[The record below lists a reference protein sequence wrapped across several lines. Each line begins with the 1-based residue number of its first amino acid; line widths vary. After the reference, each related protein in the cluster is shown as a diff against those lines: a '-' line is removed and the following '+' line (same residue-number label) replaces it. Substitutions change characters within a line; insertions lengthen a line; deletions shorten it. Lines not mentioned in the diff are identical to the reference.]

1 MAHHTG
7 TSVYERFSQRLNK
20 FPQGAPP
27 SESWY
32 KILKILFSEKEAEL
46 LSLIPLKPFKL
57 KQAAAIWKKSETE
70 ALAILDALADRGNIL
85 DFESNGVTTYVLPP
99 PMAGF
104 LEFSLMRVRNDI
116 DQKIL
121 AELIHQ
127 YLNIEEEFVREL
139 FAFGGTPIG
148 RVFVNENALTPDD
161 TLQVLDFER
170 ASDVIKTADHIGVGI
185 CYCRHKMQHIG
196 KACDAPIDICLT
208 FNSTAASLIKHNII
222 RPLGVNEGL
231 EILHMAHEHN
241 LVQFGENVRQQ
252 VNYICNCCGC
262 CCEAML
268 AAKRFAFSNPVSTT
282 NYLPVIDGEKC
293 SGCGKCVEV
302 CPVEALCLVTA
313 GDPRNKKK
321 KKARVDEQL
330 CLGCAVCIRNCQKD
344 ALCLTTR
351 GERVITPLNTAHRTV
366 MMAIEKGCLNDLIF
380 DNQILYSHKALSLVL
395 GVLLKLPP
403 LKQLLAMKQVK
414 SRYMEYILSNIRF

>member
-7 TSVYERFSQRLNK
+7 TSIYERFSRRINK

-46 LSLIPLKPFKL
+46 LSLVPFKPFNL
-57 KQAAAIWKKSETE
+57 KQAASIWKKSETE
-70 ALAILDALADRGNIL
+70 TLNILTALADRGNIL
-85 DFESNGVTTYVLPP
+85 DLENDGETTYLLPP

-104 LEFSLMRVRNDI
+104 LEFSMMRVRNDI
-116 DQKIL
+116 DQKVL

-127 YLNIEEEFVREL
+127 YLNIEEDFVREL

-148 RVFVNENALTPDD
+148 RVFVNEQALIQQD
-161 TLQVLDFER
+161 TLQVLDYEK
-170 ASDVIKTADHIGVGI
+170 ASDVIKTAEQIGVGV
-185 CYCRHKMQHIG
+185 CYCRHKMQHMG
-196 KACDAPIDICLT
+196 KQCDAPMDICLT
-208 FNSTAASLIKHNII
+208 FNSTASSLIRHNII
-222 RPLGVNEGL
+222 RPIGVTEGL
-231 EILHMAHEHN
+231 EILHRAYEHN
-241 LVQFGENVRQQ
+241 LVQFGENVRQR

-282 NYLPVIDGEKC
+282 NYLPVIDSEKC
-293 SGCGKCVEV
+293 TGCGKCVEV
-302 CPVEALCLVTA
+302 CPVAAIGLVTA
-313 GDPRNKKK
+313 GDSRSKKK
-321 KKARVDEQL
+321 KKARVDDQL
-330 CLGCAVCIRNCQKD
+330 CLGCAVCVRNCQKN
-344 ALCLTTR
+344 ALCLAIR
-351 GERVITPLNTAHRTV
+351 GERVITPLNSAHRTV

-380 DNQILYSHKALSLVL
+380 DSQVLYSHRALSLML

-414 SRYMEYILSNIRF
+414 SRYLEYIISKMQI

>member
-7 TSVYERFSQRLNK
+7 SSVYERFSQRINK

-27 SESWY
+27 SKSWY

-57 KQAAAIWKKSETE
+57 KQAAAIWNKSEAETQGILN
-70 ALAILDALADRGNIL
+70 ALAERGNIL
-85 DFESNGVTTYVLPP
+85 DLESNGERTYLLPP

-121 AELIHQ
+121 SELIHQ
-127 YLNIEEEFVREL
+127 YLNVEEDFVREL

-148 RVFVNENALTPDD
+148 RVFVNEKALAQDNII
-161 TLQVLDFER
+161 QVLDYER
-170 ASDVIKTADHIGVGI
+170 ASDVIKTADHIGVGV

-196 KACDAPIDICLT
+196 KQCDAPMDVCLT
-208 FNSTAASLIKHNII
+208 FNSTASSLIKHNII
-222 RPLGVNEGL
+222 RPIGVNEGL
-231 EILHMAHEHN
+231 EILHRAYEHN
-241 LVQFGENVRQQ
+241 LVQFGENVRQR

-282 NYLPVIDGEKC
+282 NYLPVINEEKC

-302 CPVEALCLVTA
+302 CPVGSMSLVNA
-313 GDPRNKKK
+313 FDPQTRKK
-321 KKARVDEQL
+321 KKARVDDKI
-330 CLGCAVCIRNCQKD
+330 CLGCAVCVRNCRKD
-344 ALCLTTR
+344 VLSLTTR
-351 GERVITPLNTAHRTV
+351 REMVITPINTAHRTV

-380 DNQILYSHKALSLVL
+380 DSQVLYSHRALSLVL
-395 GVLLKLPP
+395 GVILKMPP
-403 LKQLLAMKQVK
+403 LKQLLAIKQVK
-414 SRYMEYILSNIRF
+414 SRYLEYVISKMKF